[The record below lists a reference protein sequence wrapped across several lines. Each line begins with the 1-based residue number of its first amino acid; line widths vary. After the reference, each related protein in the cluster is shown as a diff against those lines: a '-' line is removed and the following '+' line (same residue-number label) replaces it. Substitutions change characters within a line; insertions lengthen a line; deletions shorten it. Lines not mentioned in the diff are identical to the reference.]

1 MERADSFSH
10 AQACIG
16 STGVLS
22 GLELEGQRK
31 DISQGMVFAMH
42 LDHTL
47 DCPPSVAP
55 PGGLIEGG
63 GRMGDGCRSSALAAP
78 LSFSVLSKH
87 TWYTVYRSVN
97 GPRCKHAAVV
107 GAHGRD
113 PPLFF
118 PQRRMSGGT
127 GVPSQVCVVYRS
139 HNIHRDPT
147 PCVPFPWP
155 ALRQHEH
162 LQPLRYRPS
171 PTDIGAVLAGIWDV
185 PRAALLNA
193 VPQSSPSPPARQS
206 SPLSP
211 PTHMGLLSSA

>member
-1 MERADSFSH
+1 MIAYRRWKGVGGQRHAGWNAPTRFHMHRRALGLRG
-10 AQACIG
+10 CCLG
-16 STGVLS
+16 LS
-22 GLELEGQRK
+22 SGQRK

-87 TWYTVYRSVN
+87 TWYTVLVYRSVN
-97 GPRCKHAAVV
+97 GPRCKHEWAMQPWRR
-107 GAHGRD
+107 GHPGLQLPRWWGRTGGT
-113 PPLFF
+113 PLFF

-139 HNIHRDPT
+139 HNIHRD
-147 PCVPFPWP
+147 
-155 ALRQHEH
+155 R
-162 LQPLRYRPS
+162 
-171 PTDIGAVLAGIWDV
+171 
-185 PRAALLNA
+185 
-193 VPQSSPSPPARQS
+193 
-206 SPLSP
+206 
-211 PTHMGLLSSA
+211 LSSTPNVFDNIL